1 MASWKKIITSGSNA
15 DLNQIS
21 ASALRIDGGQIL
33 VTGSG
38 TITADNFAI
47 NPDGNA
53 IPVSAGGTGVKELT
67 AGQILLANAG
77 GTGLN
82 SVASSSLKFEHLSG
96 VDTYGAGLVSA
107 SSATNARTHLGLGSI
122 ATQDASNISITG
134 GSIGSSSMP
143 DIPISSS
150 GIVSMSNAS
159 NVFSGSFVGDG
170 AGLTGISFVESLTD
184 LTDVGTATTT
194 AGNLLVAD
202 GSDFDSVAIGGDA
215 TLASDGTLTL
225 GATNTNLTT
234 LTKVT
239 TMGENSDNV
248 DFDGG
253 ITVDEESTFDSK
265 VNVNQLSATSGVTIS
280 GSLGTFEDSDG
291 NTRNIGLRVDNDVSA
306 SGFVGEFFEIS
317 SSVVFSSASTDFGDS
332 DTSTHMKYSSF

>member
-21 ASALRIDGGQIL
+21 ASALKIDGGQIL

-77 GTGLN
+77 GTGLD

-159 NVFSGSFVGDG
+159 NVFSGSFVG
-170 AGLTGISFVESLTD
+170 
-184 LTDVGTATTT
+184 
-194 AGNLLVAD
+194 
-202 GSDFDSVAIGGDA
+202 
-215 TLASDGTLTL
+215 
-225 GATNTNLTT
+225 
-234 LTKVT
+234 
-239 TMGENSDNV
+239 
-248 DFDGG
+248 
-253 ITVDEESTFDSK
+253 
-265 VNVNQLSATSGVTIS
+265 
-280 GSLGTFEDSDG
+280 
-291 NTRNIGLRVDNDVSA
+291 
-306 SGFVGEFFEIS
+306 
-317 SSVVFSSASTDFGDS
+317 
-332 DTSTHMKYSSF
+332 